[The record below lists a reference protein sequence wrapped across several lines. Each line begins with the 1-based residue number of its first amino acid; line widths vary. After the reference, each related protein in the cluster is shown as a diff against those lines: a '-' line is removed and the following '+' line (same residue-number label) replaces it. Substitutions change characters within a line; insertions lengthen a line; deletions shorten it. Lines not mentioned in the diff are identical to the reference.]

1 MSGLFAERI
10 AAVRQRFVAKLDA
23 RIDEIESTIPQL
35 GREGGLDALALAH
48 RHAHNLYGVGA
59 FLGYVGTGEM
69 ARSIEQVLLAAV
81 KAKRMLTNDE
91 IARLRD
97 GIVVLRFTAA
107 TEMRPAS
114 EELACT
120 NCRS

>member
-23 RIDEIESTIPQL
+23 RIDAIESTIPQL

-48 RHAHNLYGVGA
+48 RHAHDLYGVGA
-59 FLGYVGTGEM
+59 FLGYVGTGKM
-69 ARSIEQVLLAAV
+69 AHSIEQVLLAAV
-81 KAKRMLTNDE
+81 KAARTLTDDE

-97 GIVVLRFTAA
+97 GIVLLRCTAA
-107 TEMRPAS
+107 AEMRPTG
-114 EELACT
+114 EE
-120 NCRS
+120 